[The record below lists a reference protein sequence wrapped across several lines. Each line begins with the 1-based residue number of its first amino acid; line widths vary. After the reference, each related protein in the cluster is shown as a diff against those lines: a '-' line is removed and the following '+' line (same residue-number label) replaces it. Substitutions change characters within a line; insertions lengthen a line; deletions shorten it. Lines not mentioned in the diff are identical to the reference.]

1 MLLNLTLDQA
11 AASGQPIDTIAGT
24 IYSAAVVVIAQSVD
38 PCGAEPSIYCM
49 MVDWPQTPAGREFDL
64 KARLAIAEA
73 DAAHIRVAANEL
85 RADLAT
91 AQKRLSELEAAL
103 AARPTL
109 PSEHVCEECGK
120 AFPTLPAVRI
130 HVARAHRGM
139 QTTKQRAKAEPEAPP
154 EVEVAPE
161 TPPVLPARPT
171 RLPLPDDPAW
181 RCARCD
187 KGTQDGAFTRS
198 LTRPELCLR
207 CASTQDGS
215 TQQSAIAA

>member
-120 AFPTLPAVRI
+120 AFPTLPAVRM

-139 QTTKQRAKAEPEAPP
+139 SSKKKSEAPP
-154 EVEVAPE
+154 EVAAAPPE
-161 TPPVLPARPT
+161 PPVLPARPN
-171 RLPLPDDPAW
+171 LVPLPDDPAW

-187 KGTQDGAFTRS
+187 KGVQDGAFTRS